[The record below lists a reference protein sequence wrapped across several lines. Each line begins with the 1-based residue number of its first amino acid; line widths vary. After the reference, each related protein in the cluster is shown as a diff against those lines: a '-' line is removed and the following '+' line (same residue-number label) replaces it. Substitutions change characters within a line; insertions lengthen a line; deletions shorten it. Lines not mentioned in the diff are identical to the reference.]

1 MVGPDAE
8 RDATVRHFAR
18 LFVTGANLRV
28 PVVSLVL
35 RKAYG
40 LGAMAMMG
48 GSTRA
53 PLATAAWPTGELG
66 GMGLEGAVR
75 LGYRKELEA
84 IPDPA
89 ARQAAFEARVAELY
103 DHGKAV
109 NAAAALE
116 IDAVIDPA
124 SSRDW
129 ITSALEGYRA
139 EHADVDMAGR
149 GRGFVD
155 TW

>member
-1 MVGPDAE
+1 
-8 RDATVRHFAR
+8 
-18 LFVTGANLRV
+18 
-28 PVVSLVL
+28 
-35 RKAYG
+35 
-40 LGAMAMMG
+40 MAMMG

-53 PLATAAWPTGELG
+53 PLATAAWPSGEFG

-75 LGYRKELEA
+75 LGYRRELEA
-84 IPDPA
+84 IPDPGERA
-89 ARQAAFEARVAELY
+89 SAFEARVAELHE
-103 DHGKAV
+103 HGKAV

-124 SSRDW
+124 ESREW
-129 ITSALEGYRA
+129 ILTALDAHEDTGPR
-139 EHADVDMAGR
+139 E